1 MPPRVS
7 NADEVVAALKKVRQA
22 RQFQDKPVPDELVQ
36 QLLEVARWS
45 GSSRNTQPWHFIVV
59 TDKDQLRALSEA
71 RPSINWVRDVAV
83 AFAIALNDEAEPNRS
98 YDEGRVTERV
108 LDAAYLLGLGGGT
121 AWYGTSEQEDRAR
134 QILGVPANMACRS
147 LIALGYVKT
156 FNDARPNKNTPGRK
170 PLSEIVSYGKYG
182 ESK

>member
-7 NADEVVAALKKVRQA
+7 NAEDVLAAMKKVRQA
-22 RQFQDKPVPDELVQ
+22 RQFQDKPVPDDLVQ
-36 QLLEVARWS
+36 ELLEVARWS

-59 TDKDQLRALSEA
+59 TDKDQLKALSEA
-71 RPSINWVRDVAV
+71 RPSINWVRDAAV
-83 AFAIALNDEAEPNRS
+83 AFAIALHDEQEPNRS

-108 LDAAYLLGLGGGT
+108 LLAAYLLGLGGGT
-121 AWYGTSEQEDRAR
+121 AWYGTKEQEERAR
-134 QILGVPANMACRS
+134 QILGVPADMTCRS

-170 PLSEIVSYGKYG
+170 PLKEIVSHGKYG
-182 ESK
+182 E